1 MKYSL
6 PTTATA
12 PFCPSAVSHSVA
24 VPADASPLRKLALFV
39 GPGLLVSVGYMDPGN
54 WATAIEAGS
63 RFGYAL
69 LFVVVLASF
78 SGMLLQSLCSRLGIA
93 TGRDLAQLSRER
105 YRPGVA
111 RGQWLL
117 AELSIVATDLAEVLG
132 AALAFH
138 LLLGVSI
145 TTGVVLT
152 AFDTL
157 IVLALQ
163 GANFRRLEAI
173 VLGLIAT
180 IGACFFVELVLIGP
194 YWPDVAAGL
203 RPSWDT
209 LSSQEPLYL
218 AIGILGATVMP
229 HNLYLHSSVVQTR
242 VSGDDAASKRS
253 AIRFSRL
260 DTIGSLSLALLVN
273 AAILILAAAAF
284 HGSGHTEVVEIQD
297 AYHLLDPLVGGA
309 LASFLFGFALL
320 AAGQSS
326 TFTGTI
332 AGQVVMEGF
341 LRAKIPC
348 WQRRL
353 ITRGLALVPA
363 LIGVLWLGEA
373 AVGKLLVLSQVVLS
387 LQLPF
392 ALWPLIRFSSDRG
405 LMGEF
410 VNPRW
415 GQRAGLVVV
424 RPDLGGEPDLAVFL
438 VRLNQGACGAA
449 SPGSGQWPY
458 EKARRG
464 AGLFQGR
471 SRLT

>member
-1 MKYSL
+1 MYKL

-12 PFCPSAVSHSVA
+12 PFCPSAVSHSVTI
-24 VPADASPLRKLALFV
+24 PPGASLGRRLMLFL

-69 LFVVVLASF
+69 LFVVVLASL
-78 SGMLLQSLCSRLGIA
+78 SGMVLQSLCSRLGIA
-93 TGRDLAQLSRER
+93 TGRDLAQLCRER

-117 AELSIVATDLAEVLG
+117 AELSIIATDLAEVLG

-138 LLLGVSI
+138 LLLGVSL
-145 TTGVVLT
+145 TVGVVLT

-180 IGACFFVELVLIGP
+180 IGACFFIELLLVRP
-194 YWPDVAAGL
+194 HWPEVAAGL
-203 RPSWDT
+203 RPSWEV
-209 LSSQEPLYL
+209 LSGQEPLYL

-242 VSGDDAASKRS
+242 VNGEDEASKRS
-253 AIRFSRL
+253 AIRFARF

-273 AAILILAAAAF
+273 GAILVLAAAAF

-341 LRAKIPC
+341 LQAKIPC

-353 ITRGLALVPA
+353 ITRALALAPA
-363 LIGVLWLGEA
+363 IAGVLWLGEG

-392 ALWPLIRFSSDRG
+392 ALWPLIRFTSDRR
-405 LMGEF
+405 LMGPF
-410 VNPRW
+410 ANSLPVALLAW
-415 GQRAGLVVV
+415 ALFGLIA
-424 RPDLGGEPDLAVFL
+424 LA
-438 VRLNQGACGAA
+438 N
-449 SPGSGQWPY
+449 
-458 EKARRG
+458 
-464 AGLFQGR
+464 
-471 SRLT
+471 LTLLYFWLA

>member
-1 MKYSL
+1 MYKL

-12 PFCPSAVSHSVA
+12 PFCPSAVSDSVA
-24 VPADASPLRKLALFV
+24 IPPNASLGRKLLLYM

-69 LFVVVLASF
+69 LFMVVLASL
-78 SGMLLQSLCSRLGIA
+78 SGMLLQNLCSRLGIA
-93 TGRDLAQLSRER
+93 SGRDLAQLSRER

-111 RGQWLL
+111 RAQWLL
-117 AELSIVATDLAEVLG
+117 AELSILATDLAEVLG

-145 TTGVVLT
+145 TVGVVLT

-180 IGACFFVELVLIGP
+180 IGGCFFVELVLVKP
-194 YWPDVAAGL
+194 HWPEVAAGL
-203 RPSWDT
+203 WPSWSV
-209 LSSQEPLYL
+209 LGGQEPLYL

-242 VSGDDAASKRS
+242 LTGSDLASKRS
-253 AIRFSRL
+253 AVRFSRV
-260 DTIGSLSLALLVN
+260 DTLASLSLALLIN
-273 AAILILAAAAF
+273 AAIMILAAAAF
-284 HGSGHTEVVEIQD
+284 HGKGDGAVEIQD
-297 AYHLLDPLVGGA
+297 AYHLLDPLVGGT
-309 LASFLFGFALL
+309 LASLLFGIALL

-326 TFTGTI
+326 TFTGTL

-341 LRAKIPC
+341 LQAKIPC

-363 LIGVLWLGEA
+363 LAGVIWLGDG
-373 AVGKLLVLSQVVLS
+373 AVGSLLVLSQVVLS

-392 ALWPLIRFSSDRG
+392 ALWPLIRFSSDRR
-405 LMGEF
+405 LMGAF
-410 VNPRW
+410 VNGP
-415 GQRAGLVVV
+415 
-424 RPDLGGEPDLAVFL
+424 L
-438 VRLNQGACGAA
+438 VR
-449 SPGSGQWPY
+449 
-458 EKARRG
+458 
-464 AGLFQGR
+464 GLAWFLFGLI
-471 SRLT
+471 SLANLGLLYFWMT

>member
-203 RPSWDT
+203 WPSWDT

-229 HNLYLHSSVVQTR
+229 HNLYLHSSLVQTR

-363 LIGVLWLGEA
+363 LIGVLWLGEG

-415 GQRAGLVVV
+415 VSALAWSLFGLIS
-424 RPDLGGEPDLAVFL
+424 
-438 VRLNQGACGAA
+438 AA
-449 SPGSGQWPY
+449 N
-458 EKARRG
+458 
-464 AGLFQGR
+464 
-471 SRLT
+471 LTLLYFWFG

>member
-1 MKYSL
+1 MKFKL
-6 PTTATA
+6 PSTATA
-12 PFCPSAVSHSVA
+12 PFCPSAVSDSVA
-24 VPADASPLRKLALFV
+24 VPANASLARKAILFM
-39 GPGLLVSVGYMDPGN
+39 GPGLLVSIGYMDPGN
-54 WATAIEAGS
+54 WATAIESGS

-69 LFVVVLASF
+69 LFVVVLASL
-78 SGMLLQSLCSRLGIA
+78 SGMVLQNLCSRLGIA

-117 AELSIVATDLAEVLG
+117 AELSIIATDLAEVLG

-180 IGACFFVELVLIGP
+180 IGACFFVELVLIKP
-194 YWPDVAAGL
+194 YWPEVAAGL
-203 RPSWDT
+203 KPSWEM
-209 LSSQEPLYL
+209 LNQQEPLYL

-242 VSGDDAASKRS
+242 VNGSDLASKRS
-253 AIRFSRL
+253 AVRFARL
-260 DTIGSLSLALLVN
+260 DTVASLSLALLIN

-284 HGSGHTEVVEIQD
+284 HRSGHTDVVEIQD

-309 LASFLFGFALL
+309 LASILFGVALL

-326 TFTGTI
+326 TFTGTL

-341 LRAKIPC
+341 LQAKIPC

-353 ITRGLALVPA
+353 ITRGLALIPA
-363 LIGVLWLGEA
+363 LIGVVWLGEG

-392 ALWPLIRFSSDRG
+392 ALWPLIRFSSDRQ
-405 LMGEF
+405 LMGPF
-410 VNPRW
+410 AN
-415 GQRAGLVVV
+415 
-424 RPDLGGEPDLAVFL
+424 
-438 VRLNQGACGAA
+438 
-449 SPGSGQWPY
+449 
-458 EKARRG
+458 
-464 AGLFQGR
+464 
-471 SRLT
+471 SRLTKCLAWGLFGLISLANLTLLYFWIS